1 MDGNYRGCPIST
13 AWMATI
19 VGVLLVYTKVVVV
32 QVVLLAVDTAGF
44 ADDMLAGAVYPI
56 NGIGAELGQGV
67 TCAAFTEVVPT
78 VLRLLVVPDALDRG
92 ACHKTLDFV
101 GRRECF
107 VQW

>member
-1 MDGNYRGCPIST
+1 M
-13 AWMATI
+13 
-19 VGVLLVYTKVVVV
+19 
-32 QVVLLAVDTAGF
+32 QVVFLAVDTAGF

-78 VLRLLVVPDALDRG
+78 VLCLLVIPDALDRG
-92 ACHKTLDFV
+92 AGHKALDFV

-107 VQW
+107 VQWQLGMVPACVQAFGKRDSRGQSP